1 MEIDKHEKLYNAM
14 EMLEL
19 MLPKKVSKDI
29 NQLFDF
35 ILDPKQHF
43 GEKIHQEVEPFFDKV
58 IFETPRIYNPWTR
71 SVCIYSSWKANQ
83 SGLLEKIKNHEPL
96 SKDHYLVH
104 ETRDF
109 VVQTIQKNVSY
120 AAD

>member
-1 MEIDKHEKLYNAM
+1 
-14 EMLEL
+14 

-43 GEKIHQEVEPFFDKV
+43 GEKFTRRWNLFFDKV
-58 IFETPRIYNPWTR
+58 IFETPRIYNPGRAPCVFTLR
-71 SVCIYSSWKANQ
+71 GKPTSP
-83 SGLLEKIKNHEPL
+83 GLLEKLKTMSRCPKTIT
-96 SKDHYLVH
+96 SVH